1 MEQPLVSV
9 IVPMY
14 NAQNTIRRCVES
26 ICGQSYPNLEILLL
40 NDGSKDDTLA
50 VCRELAAADA
60 RIRLIDKPNS
70 GASDTRNQGLALA
83 RGEYIQ
89 FADSDDYL
97 LPGCTERLV
106 SAARRH
112 KAVLVLAP
120 YRMMIP
126 HGSGYDTREYS
137 LLPAGVYTKADY
149 LWWVIGQPASFYF
162 TVVWNKLFRRD
173 VIAAHGV
180 RFPAMAFTEDQ
191 QFNAAY
197 LHHTEGAFVSLA
209 QPCYCYVQNPQSIC
223 HTQINLAS
231 IVQNKLQV
239 FRYYKELYTKLG
251 LYDQVQPQ
259 LYKFL
264 TAFSENAYP
273 SGSPQKI
280 IMDMANRWGFGVLDA
295 SDKEKKHKT
304 EPDA

>member
-112 KAVLVLAP
+112 KAALVLAP
-120 YRMMIP
+120 FWVPLTVSFALFLFGATCVLIGTYADRWRRRKA
-126 HGSGYDTREYS
+126 G
-137 LLPAGVYTKADY
+137 LP
-149 LWWVIGQPASFYF
+149 
-162 TVVWNKLFRRD
+162 
-173 VIAAHGV
+173 
-180 RFPAMAFTEDQ
+180 
-191 QFNAAY
+191 
-197 LHHTEGAFVSLA
+197 
-209 QPCYCYVQNPQSIC
+209 
-223 HTQINLAS
+223 
-231 IVQNKLQV
+231 
-239 FRYYKELYTKLG
+239 
-251 LYDQVQPQ
+251 
-259 LYKFL
+259 
-264 TAFSENAYP
+264 
-273 SGSPQKI
+273 
-280 IMDMANRWGFGVLDA
+280 
-295 SDKEKKHKT
+295 
-304 EPDA
+304 

>member
-97 LPGCTERLV
+97 EPTATETLV
-106 SAARRH
+106 TAAVEHQADMVIAPYFRVENVTKLEIDGIYKKEQVTLRGF
-112 KAVLVLAP
+112 LAP
-120 YRMMIP
+120 
-126 HGSGYDTREYS
+126 GFYDKKGFAVHLME
-137 LLPAGVYTKADY
+137 
-149 LWWVIGQPASFYF
+149 QPASFFYG
-162 TVVWNKLFRRD
+162 VMWNKLYRRAL
-173 VIAAHGV
+173 VEEHGL
-180 RFPAMAFTEDQ
+180 ACSEELDWSEDLL
-191 QFNAAY
+191 FNLEYIRYA
-197 LHHTEGAFVSLA
+197 ERFVSV
-209 QPCYCYVQNPQSIC
+209 PVPVYYYVKTPGSLVATKVGLKNMVGVVA
-223 HTQINLAS
+223 TKAAL
-231 IVQNKLQV
+231 
-239 FRYYKELYTKLG
+239 FTYYKKLYEDIG
-251 LYDQVQPQ
+251 LYEENKVQI
-259 LYKFL
+259 YKYL
-264 TAFSENAYP
+264 VAVGA
-273 SGSPQKI
+273 
-280 IMDMANRWGFGVLDA
+280 DC
-295 SDKEKKHKT
+295 
-304 EPDA
+304 